1 MDINYRLN
9 IFLMLL
15 PLSNNWLLKKCVVI
29 QRIIFDIL
37 TLTSNKKVMMWVA
50 VWGFAV
56 LIMRWISPVFSLFLT
71 PLYTSLLPLPPHLL
85 FPIWTPFHLLFPFS
99 APPSWAFT
107 SFICYP
113 SGPSL
118 LLASFSTLSV
128 SYPPILSPS
137 TFYPFSSLYPTCL
150 PNISTLLNHWSTK
163 EYELSIG
170 SISQTCFGWR
180 KCPT

>member
-71 PLYTSLLPLPPHLL
+71 PPYTSLLPLPHHLV
-85 FPIWTPFHLLFPFS
+85 FPMWTPFHLLFLFLCTSFLSLHFFLLLPF
-99 APPSWAFT
+99 WALSSTGLFFHPLCLLSLYFIPLYFLPLFT
-107 SFICYP
+107 SLPY
-113 SGPSL
+113 
-118 LLASFSTLSV
+118 LS
-128 SYPPILSPS
+128 SEH
-137 TFYPFSSLYPTCL
+137 FYPTEPLA
-150 PNISTLLNHWSTK
+150 NQGVWV
-163 EYELSIG
+163 EY
-170 SISQTCFGWR
+170 W
-180 KCPT
+180 